1 MSHPHLGNCK
11 TLYMKLYMMV
21 GNTFQNSGTCE
32 NLLRTLGN
40 LMGTNWD
47 QHKTKNSQH
56 LVNIK

>member
-1 MSHPHLGNCK
+1 
-11 TLYMKLYMMV
+11 MKV

-40 LMGTNWD
+40 LMGTKRVHIGINK
-47 QHKTKNSQH
+47 KTKNSEH